1 MARRQSG
8 TDRIHALE
16 IPTRTLPL
24 LLPSATIAE
33 VVSTPDL
40 ARVPLGE
47 PWLLGVIG
55 WRTLAVPVVSIEA
68 LLGDAAAPPA
78 VGSKVVILYPLSGR
92 AEHEFVGILTA
103 SEPRPRSID
112 GAEVVALEPGELPNS
127 PYLASGLKHRGTVLA
142 IPDLETLKGAFY
154 PR

>member
-1 MARRQSG
+1 MARRQTG

-16 IPTRTLPL
+16 IPTRALSL

-33 VVSTPDL
+33 VVSTPEFS
-40 ARVPLGE
+40 RVPLGE
-47 PWLLGVIG
+47 PWLLGAIG
-55 WRTLAVPVVSIEA
+55 WRTLAVPVVSVEA
-68 LLGDAAAPPA
+68 LLGGAAAAPA
-78 VGSKVVILYPLSGR
+78 VSSKVVILYPLSGR

-112 GAEVVALEPGELPNS
+112 GGEVVALEPGDLPDS
-127 PYLASGLKHRGTVLA
+127 PYLASGLRHRDTVLA
-142 IPDLETLKGAFY
+142 IPDLEKLKSAFY